1 MEKKETMTKREFLEV
16 VKGLGHPEAAEFA
29 AKELKKMDRA
39 LEKRRS
45 KPSKAQL
52 ANAPI
57 IQQIVSEILDEK
69 EYTTASEVA
78 EVLEISVQ
86 KASAVLRQA
95 VSEGKVEVADV
106 KVKGKGTQKG
116 YRLYSEESSE
126 EPSEEVDEE
135 VIGLTE

>member
-1 MEKKETMTKREFLEV
+1 MEKKETMTKREFLEFV
-16 VKGLGHPEAAEFA
+16 MGLEYVEVAEFA
-29 AKELKKMDRA
+29 AKELEKMDRA

-45 KPSKAQL
+45 KPTKAQL

-95 VSEGKVEVADV
+95 VSEGKAEVADV

-116 YRLYSEESSE
+116 YRLPNEED
-126 EPSEEVDEE
+126 EV
-135 VIGLTE
+135 VGLTE

>member
-1 MEKKETMTKREFLEV
+1 MEKKETMTKRDFLEFV
-16 VKGLGHPEAAEFA
+16 MGLEYVEVAEFA
-29 AKELKKMDRA
+29 AKELEKMDRA

-116 YRLYSEESSE
+116 YRL
-126 EPSEEVDEE
+126 PSEKDARVWP
-135 VIGLTE
+135 

>member
-1 MEKKETMTKREFLEV
+1 MEKKEGMTKREFLEI

-29 AKELKKMDRA
+29 AKELEKMDRA

-45 KPSKAQL
+45 KPTKAQI

-57 IQQIVSEILDEK
+57 IQQIVSEILEEEEFK
-69 EYTTASEVA
+69 TASEIA
-78 EVLEISVQ
+78 EILEISVQ

-95 VSEGKVEVADV
+95 VSEGKVEVKDV

-116 YRLYSEESSE
+116 YRLRSEKVEA
-126 EPSEEVDEE
+126 VDEVE
-135 VIGLTE
+135 

>member
-1 MEKKETMTKREFLEV
+1 MENKEAMTKREFLEIV
-16 VKGLGHPEAAEFA
+16 MRMDHSEAANFA
-29 AKELKKMDRA
+29 ARELEKMDKA

-45 KPSKAQL
+45 QPTKAQI

-57 IQQIVSEILDEK
+57 IQQIVSEILEEEEFK
-69 EYTTASEVA
+69 TASEIG

-95 VSEGKVEVADV
+95 VGEGKVEVEDV

-116 YRLYSEESSE
+116 YRLYSEEAD
-126 EPSEEVDEE
+126 EPVGEIE
-135 VIGLTE
+135 

>member
-1 MEKKETMTKREFLEV
+1 MEKKEGMTKREFLEI

-29 AKELKKMDRA
+29 AKELEKMDRA

-45 KPSKAQL
+45 KPTKAQI

-57 IQQIVSEILDEK
+57 IQQIVSEILEEK
-69 EYTTASEVA
+69 ELKTASEIA
-78 EVLEISVQ
+78 EILEISVQ

-95 VSEGKVEVADV
+95 VSEGKVEVKDV

-116 YRLYSEESSE
+116 YRLR
-126 EPSEEVDEE
+126 SEEVEE
-135 VIGLTE
+135 VEEVE